1 MDGKE
6 NDLCIKHQYRK
17 NIMNEQNQEKT
28 YNLRISSKNK
38 YNPITKYDS
47 TLTANGFTYN
57 ERNDATW
64 EDVNTWGLWARKY
77 NIEMHVVEMKYTRSD
92 TYRQE
97 YFKHNKPVQPAKYRC
112 VYCGRKLLYKDV
124 TVDHLYPI
132 NKLMYDP
139 RVQKRAKRHGIDGA
153 NDVKNLVCA
162 CRCCNSKKGTKM
174 GLWLLRGKIGRHPI
188 VWKIRNLAV
197 GCFVAFCIYT
207 LWVNGY
213 FSGPQTH
220 VFGAVSLLF
229 T

>member
-1 MDGKE
+1 
-6 NDLCIKHQYRK
+6 
-17 NIMNEQNQEKT
+17 
-28 YNLRISSKNK
+28 
-38 YNPITKYDS
+38 
-47 TLTANGFTYN
+47 
-57 ERNDATW
+57 
-64 EDVNTWGLWARKY
+64 
-77 NIEMHVVEMKYTRSD
+77 MKYTRSD

-139 RVQKRAKRHGIDGA
+139 RVQKWAKRHGIDGA

-197 GCFVAFCIYT
+197 ECFVAFCIYT

-220 VFGAVSLLF
+220 VFGAASLLF
-229 T
+229 M